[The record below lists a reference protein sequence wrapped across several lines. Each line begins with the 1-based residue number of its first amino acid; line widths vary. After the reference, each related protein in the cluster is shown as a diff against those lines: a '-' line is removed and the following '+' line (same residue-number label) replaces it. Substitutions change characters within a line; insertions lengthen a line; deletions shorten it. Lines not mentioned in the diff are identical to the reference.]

1 MQTFLT
7 PQPITIE
14 IRNSAGSVQV
24 DLADVTT
31 STVEVVTGPSHPLG
45 FLDDVIRAAKAQFA
59 GARSGGDTGTRFGGD
74 AAGSGGYRDDR
85 PLDDPTERVRVD
97 LRGGAESATLIVDTD
112 PARDGWKSAFTVHIT
127 APAGSG
133 VRVQTQ
139 SANTLTTGIAG
150 RAEVR
155 TASGDVRLEQVLG
168 RSVVQTASGDV
179 TIADTAECD
188 IRTAS
193 GDIEVR
199 RVRSEAQLHSTSGEI
214 KVNGAGDDLSARS
227 VSGDVRVAD
236 ATSGRV
242 ELITVSGDV
251 EVGVHAGTLA
261 SIDLSTVSGTTH
273 NDFVVSDQPPA
284 RADAP
289 SGTVVGG
296 PDGPVPTA
304 GTASP
309 VDEVPA
315 GDTADAMVNVGDASV
330 TGEGAAAGGAVPDS
344 TGSPGAAG
352 AESAGPIGA
361 DEPVLDLRVKTT
373 SGDIR
378 LRRASS

>member
-7 PQPITIE
+7 PEPITVE

-31 STVEVVTGPSHPLG
+31 STVDVVPGPSHPLG
-45 FLDDVIRAAKAQFA
+45 FLDDVIRAAKAQFV
-59 GARSGGDTGTRFGGD
+59 GSRSGGPDGMPGGD
-74 AAGSGGYRDDR
+74 RDAR
-85 PLDDPTERVRVD
+85 PLDDLADRVRVD
-97 LRGGAESATLIVDTD
+97 LRPRTAGGGSPTLIVDTD
-112 PARDGWKSAFTVHIT
+112 PARDGWKSAFTVHVT

-139 SANTLTTGIAG
+139 SANAVTTGIAD
-150 RAEVR
+150 RVEVR

-179 TIADTAECD
+179 VIADTAECD

-199 RVRSEAQLHSTSGEI
+199 RVRTEAQLHSTSGEI
-214 KVNGAGDDLSARS
+214 RVDGSGADLSART

-236 ATSGRV
+236 ATPGRV

-261 SIDLSTVSGTTH
+261 AIDLSTVSGSTH
-273 NDFVVSDQPPA
+273 HDFAVSPERPA
-284 RADAP
+284 RAD
-289 SGTVVGG
+289 
-296 PDGPVPTA
+296 GPVDAPT
-304 GTASP
+304 SP
-309 VDEVPA
+309 VAPTDAATLDQAVDALVNGVTGSAE
-315 GDTADAMVNVGDASV
+315 TADDAGSGGSRDV
-330 TGEGAAAGGAVPDS
+330 TAD
-344 TGSPGAAG
+344 
-352 AESAGPIGA
+352 GA

-373 SGDIR
+373 SGNIR
-378 LRRASS
+378 LRRAAG

>member
-7 PQPITIE
+7 PEPVTIE
-14 IRNSAGSVQV
+14 IRNSAGSVLV

-31 STVEVVTGPSHPLG
+31 STVDVVAGPSHPLG

-59 GARSGGDTGTRFGGD
+59 GARTSVYENSYSGAGFG
-74 AAGSGGYRDDR
+74 DR
-85 PLDDPTERVRVD
+85 PADDPTERVRID
-97 LRGGAESATLIVDTD
+97 LRQHGAGGESATLVVDTD
-112 PARDGWKSAFTVHIT
+112 PARDGWKSAFTVHVT

-139 SANTLTTGIAG
+139 SANTVANGIAG
-150 RAEVR
+150 RVEVR
-155 TASGDVRLEQVLG
+155 TASGDVRVDQVLG
-168 RSVVQTASGDV
+168 RTVVQTASGDV

-188 IRTAS
+188 ARTAS

-214 KVNGAGDDLSARS
+214 RIESAGDDVSARS
-227 VSGDVRVAD
+227 VSGDIRVLD
-236 ATSGRV
+236 ATSGRT

-261 SIDLSTVSGTTH
+261 AIDLSTVSGSTT
-273 NDFVVSDQPPA
+273 NDFEVTDEPPA
-284 RADAP
+284 RFTPADAAYVVDADAEP
-289 SGTVVGG
+289 GSDDQPVGG
-296 PDGPVPTA
+296 AID
-304 GTASP
+304 
-309 VDEVPA
+309 
-315 GDTADAMVNVGDASV
+315 
-330 TGEGAAAGGAVPDS
+330 
-344 TGSPGAAG
+344 
-352 AESAGPIGA
+352 A

-378 LRRASS
+378 LRRAALV

>member
-7 PQPITIE
+7 PEPITIE

-31 STVEVVTGPSHPLG
+31 STVDVVSGPSHPLG
-45 FLDDVIRAAKAQFA
+45 FLDDVLRAAKAQFA
-59 GARSGGDTGTRFGGD
+59 GARSGGSDGGP
-74 AAGSGGYRDDR
+74 GGYRDDR

-97 LRGGAESATLIVDTD
+97 LRQHGAGGESATLIVDTD
-112 PARDGWKSAFTVHIT
+112 PARDGWKSAFTVHVT

-139 SANTLTTGIAG
+139 SANTVTTGIAG
-150 RAEVR
+150 RVEVR
-155 TASGDVRLEQVLG
+155 TASGDVRIEQVLG

-188 IRTAS
+188 VRTAS

-199 RVRSEAQLHSTSGEI
+199 RARSETQLHSTSGEI
-214 KVNGAGDDLSARS
+214 RVDGAGDDLSARS

-236 ATSGRV
+236 AASGRV

-261 SIDLSTVSGTTH
+261 AIDLSTVSGSTH
-273 NDFVVSDQPPA
+273 NDFLVTDEPPA
-284 RADAP
+284 RA
-289 SGTVVGG
+289 
-296 PDGPVPTA
+296 
-304 GTASP
+304 ASP
-309 VDEVPA
+309 DPSSADPVVDAVL
-315 GDTADAMVNVGDASV
+315 DSTVDAMVNGDVAP
-330 TGEGAAAGGAVPDS
+330 GS
-344 TGSPGAAG
+344 TGPEA
-352 AESAGPIGA
+352 AES
-361 DEPVLDLRVKTT
+361 VLDLRVKTT

-378 LRRASS
+378 LRRSAA

>member
-14 IRNSAGSVQV
+14 IRNSAGAVQI

-31 STVEVVTGPSHPLG
+31 STVDVVPAQSHPLG

-59 GARSGGDTGTRFGGD
+59 GSRSGGSEGGP
-74 AAGSGGYRDDR
+74 GGYRDDR

-97 LRGGAESATLIVDTD
+97 LRQHGAGGESATLIVDTD
-112 PARDGWKSAFTVHIT
+112 PARDGWKSAFTVHVT

-139 SANTLTTGIAG
+139 SANTVTTGIAD
-150 RAEVR
+150 RVEVR
-155 TASGDVRLEQVLG
+155 TASGDVRIDQVLS

-179 TIADTAECD
+179 SVADTAECE

-193 GDIEVR
+193 GEIELR
-199 RVRSEAQLHSTSGEI
+199 RARSAAQLQSTSGEI
-214 KVNGAGDDLSARS
+214 RVDDAGDDLSARS
-227 VSGDVRVAD
+227 VSGDVRVGD
-236 ATSGRV
+236 AASGRV

-261 SIDLSTVSGTTH
+261 AIDLSTVSGATH
-273 NDFVVSDQPPA
+273 NDFVVSAEPPAPGTPSPADVVDSVASAPVGSDQPL
-284 RADAP
+284 
-289 SGTVVGG
+289 
-296 PDGPVPTA
+296 DGA
-304 GTASP
+304 
-309 VDEVPA
+309 
-315 GDTADAMVNVGDASV
+315 
-330 TGEGAAAGGAVPDS
+330 
-344 TGSPGAAG
+344 
-352 AESAGPIGA
+352 IGA

-378 LRRASS
+378 LRRAAR

>member
-7 PQPITIE
+7 PEPIIIE

-31 STVEVVTGPSHPLG
+31 STVDVVSGPSHPLG
-45 FLDDVIRAAKAQFA
+45 FLDEVIRAAKAQFA
-59 GARSGGDTGTRFGGD
+59 GARSGGVDGG
-74 AAGSGGYRDDR
+74 AAGYRDDR
-85 PLDDPTERVRVD
+85 PLEDPVERVRVD
-97 LRGGAESATLIVDTD
+97 LRQHGAGGESATLIVDTD

-133 VRVQTQ
+133 VRIQTQ
-139 SANTLTTGIAG
+139 SANTVTTGIAG
-150 RAEVR
+150 RVEVR

-179 TIADTAECD
+179 AITDTAECD
-188 IRTAS
+188 VRTAS

-214 KVNGAGDDLSARS
+214 RVDGAGDDLSARS

-236 ATSGRV
+236 AASGRV

-251 EVGVHAGTLA
+251 EIGVHAGTLA
-261 SIDLSTVSGTTH
+261 AIDLSTVSGTTH
-273 NDFVVSDQPPA
+273 NDFVVTDEPPA
-284 RADAP
+284 
-289 SGTVVGG
+289 
-296 PDGPVPTA
+296 PVPAPVETMP
-304 GTASP
+304 GTASS
-309 VDEVPA
+309 VGAALDATVVNGESVVN
-315 GDTADAMVNVGDASV
+315 GDTVVSGDAEPADA
-330 TGEGAAAGGAVPDS
+330 E
-344 TGSPGAAG
+344 PGRPAAG
-352 AESAGPIGA
+352 AIGA

-378 LRRASS
+378 LRRAAS